1 MGSAT
6 VAVKSSHVDD
16 PQSVGLNVIE
26 SVVESTVAF
35 SLDTSHR
42 YQKVARDVV
51 HAHFKKEG
59 HDMMSMQRPIG
70 DETLCERVKK
80 QTGKGRE

>member
-6 VAVKSSHVDD
+6 VEVKSSHVDD

-26 SVVESTVAF
+26 SVVESIVAF

-42 YQKVARDVV
+42 YQKVARDVC
-51 HAHFKKEG
+51 ARTLQEG
-59 HDMMSMQRPIG
+59 R
-70 DETLCERVKK
+70 T
-80 QTGKGRE
+80 